1 MGEGDQHGS
10 KDACTIDKSSWEGK
24 NCRQEDNIK

>member
-1 MGEGDQHGS
+1 MGGGDQYDS